1 MVANTILASIVIFL
15 ICFCAPASLFSVFPE
30 ILALGV
36 LLAGF
41 FWGPHLVFAMLPA
54 CWTVLSAAWVIED
67 RLAPELQGLDLSLT
81 GVVCDI
87 PKVDGRVQRFPFVI
101 DADERVSGI
110 PARTFISWYDSET
123 PVRAGE
129 RWHLTIRLKRPR
141 GTMNPAGFDFERWA
155 FMRDIGAT
163 GYVRHSVANR
173 RLPPAGGGCELAAF
187 RQRIASDLVAAIPE
201 GKALGHLLAL
211 AVGIRNRL
219 DDDDWKVLRRTG
231 TAHLM
236 AISGL
241 HIGLAAGFA
250 FFCFRQV
257 GRWLLLVHINCRPLV
272 FARAGAL
279 AGAMSYSALAGFSVP
294 TVRAVVM
301 TCAVI
306 LLTGLRRTI
315 PAPAVLAVALYAIL
329 WIEPFA
335 MLAAGFWLSFGAV
348 FVLLLSGFGR
358 TYPGTPG
365 AESHSRATD
374 ALHRFWQLL
383 RAQLCL
389 SVGLLPATAFFF
401 GQVSLVAPVAN
412 LLVVPLF
419 GVSIVP
425 LLIVGVIALIV
436 APALASPVLGLADFI
451 LSNVIVLLEGLNRW
465 APIAVDLPEV
475 PGLVAAICAII
486 VAVLIWPPPL
496 PARIS
501 AVMLLLGLA
510 ALAGSGTRQASP
522 ALRIVV
528 MDVGQGLAVLL
539 QTPGHAVL
547 FDSGPRYRRGDAGR
561 SVVVPVLRYFGVS
574 QLDHLIISHGDADH
588 VGGARSVLA
597 AYPEAIFTAPE
608 RLDVPSDRFRTCR
621 AGQHWR
627 HDGVSFR
634 FLHPGQEAD
643 SGTWSENDAS
653 CVLLVQSA
661 HVGLL
666 LPGDIEQHAERWLV
680 ASGTLPAVDL
690 VVAPHHGSRT
700 SSTQTFVAATQPDF
714 VVFSAGY
721 QNQWRFP
728 APDVQGRWVAGNAC
742 ALTTGDAGALV
753 FEAHGT
759 GPLQLVKRYR
769 LDEARVWNET
779 DPAGPATR
787 RCRPWDSTN

>member
-1 MVANTILASIVIFL
+1 MVSSTIVAATVIFL

-30 ILALGV
+30 ILALSL
-36 LLAGF
+36 LLAAF
-41 FWGPHLVFAMLPA
+41 FWGPRVVVAMLPA
-54 CWTVLSAAWVIED
+54 CWIVLSATWVIED
-67 RLAPELQGLDLSLT
+67 RLAAELHGLDLRLT

-87 PKVDGRVQRFPFVI
+87 PRVDGRVQRFLFVI
-101 DADERVSGI
+101 DVDEQVPGI
-110 PARTFISWYDSET
+110 PARTYISWYDSAT
-123 PVRAGE
+123 TVRAGE
-129 RWHLTIRLKRPR
+129 RWRLTIRLKRPR

-155 FMRDIGAT
+155 FMRDIGAS

-173 RLPPAGGGCELAAF
+173 RLLPAGGGCELAAF
-187 RQRIASDLVAAIPE
+187 RQRIASDLVAAIPD
-201 GKALGHLLAL
+201 GAALGHMLAL
-211 AVGIRNRL
+211 AVGIRYRL
-219 DDDDWKVLRRTG
+219 DDDDWNVLRRTG

-257 GRWLLLVHINCRPLV
+257 GRWLLLVHINCRPLLL
-272 FARAGAL
+272 ARAGAF
-279 AGAMSYSALAGFSVP
+279 AGALSYSALAGFSLP

-301 TCAVI
+301 TSAVI

-315 PAPAVLAVALYAIL
+315 PAPAVLAVALYVIL

-335 MLAAGFWLSFGAV
+335 MLSAGFWLSFGAV
-348 FVLLLSGFGR
+348 FVLLLSGFGG
-358 TYPGTPG
+358 TYPGTVS
-365 AESHSRATD
+365 AETRSRATE

-436 APALASPVLGLADFI
+436 APALAGPVLGLTDFI
-451 LSNVIVLLEGLNRW
+451 LSNVIALLEGMNRS
-465 APIAVDLPEV
+465 ASIAADLPGV
-475 PGLVAAICAII
+475 PGFVAAILAII

-501 AVMLLLGLA
+501 TVMLLLGLA
-510 ALAGSGTRQASP
+510 ALAGSGIRQSVP

-547 FDSGPRYRRGDAGR
+547 FDTGPRYRRGDAGR
-561 SVVVPVLRYFGVS
+561 SIVIPVLRHFGVT
-574 QLDHLIISHGDADH
+574 QLDRLIVSHGDADH

-597 AYPEAIFTAPE
+597 AYPEAIFMAPE

-627 HDGVSFR
+627 RDGVSFR
-634 FLHPGQEAD
+634 FLHPGPEAD
-643 SGTWSENDAS
+643 SGPWSENDAS
-653 CVLLVQSA
+653 CVLLVQSD
-661 HVGLL
+661 HFGLL
-666 LPGDIEQHAERWLV
+666 LPGDIEQHAERLLV
-680 ASGTLPAVDL
+680 ASGALPAVNL

-700 SSTQTFVAATQPDF
+700 SSTQAFVTATRPDY

-728 APDVQGRWVAGNAC
+728 APDVQERWVAGNAC
-742 ALTTGDAGALV
+742 ALTTGDSGAFV

-769 LDEARVWNET
+769 RDEARVWNERESVG
-779 DPAGPATR
+779 AATR
-787 RCRPWDSTN
+787 RCRSWASTN